1 MMNMSKNDSLNA
13 DEADDDDSE
22 DDAYDFLDG
31 PATKAKK
38 QRQAAA
44 KKAPPVRKQ

>member
-1 MMNMSKNDSLNA
+1 MINMSKNDSSNA
-13 DEADDDDSE
+13 EEADDDSE
-22 DDAYDFLDG
+22 DNAYDFLDG